1 LLVVTTVA
9 CGYDGCVMLHGVLG
23 EEAAAVDWE
32 PKAVYYGCPVYFGML
47 TAAYVRRP
55 LDAAL

>member
-1 LLVVTTVA
+1 VVTTVA

-23 EEAAAVDWE
+23 EEAAAADWE